1 MADMEGMLLT
11 LEDENG
17 EVKEFEQID
26 SVEIDGE
33 NYIALIPYGDDP
45 QMLLTYDGQLVILKT
60 VYDDE
65 AGEMMYV
72 TIDDEAEFDKV
83 ALVFEKRFDEGE
95 DYTIEE

>member
-1 MADMEGMLLT
+1 MEGMEGMLLT

-33 NYIALIPYGDDP
+33 TYIALIPYGDDP

-60 VYDDE
+60 VYDDD

-72 TIDDEAEFDKV
+72 TIDDEDEFDKV
-83 ALVFEKRFDEGE
+83 ALAFEKRFDEGE